1 MLEASLSSPDVP
13 YGADQTI
20 FVVVDRVSGPK
31 DIKDI
36 RIERPDVETIIR
48 ELFAGCFS
56 DPVAVFAFNTLEHW
70 VKDISTEVAGEIRS
84 RCDIDGTEL
93 PDHLSDFVGDHGG
106 RTGVTSPH
114 AGSRHHVTI
123 R

>member
-1 MLEASLSSPDVP
+1 MLKASLSSLDVP
-13 YGADQTI
+13 YGADQTT
-20 FVVVDRVSGPK
+20 FVVVDRVSGPR
-31 DIKDI
+31 DI

-70 VKDISTEVAGEIRS
+70 VKDISTEVAGEIQA
-84 RCDIDGTEL
+84 RCDIDGTDL
-93 PDHLSDFVGDHGG
+93 PDHLSDFVGDHSG
-106 RTGVTSPH
+106 RTGVISPRV
-114 AGSRHHVTI
+114 GLRHHLAT